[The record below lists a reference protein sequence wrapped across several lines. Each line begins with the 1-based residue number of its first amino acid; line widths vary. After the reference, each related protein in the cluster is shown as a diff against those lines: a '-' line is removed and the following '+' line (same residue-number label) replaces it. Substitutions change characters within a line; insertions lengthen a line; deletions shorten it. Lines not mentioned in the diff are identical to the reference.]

1 MSEALPQA
9 FLERMAAQLGE
20 ELPAFLHSYTEPYC
34 RGIRLNPL
42 KPTAKGFWPK
52 GVLEPVPWEPSAHYL
67 TVESDAGADVL
78 HEAGGWYLQEP
89 SAMAAVAAL
98 NPQPG
103 ERVLD
108 LCAAPGG
115 KSTQIAGRMRGQG
128 LLVSNEPVPK
138 RAAILARN
146 MERMGVM
153 NALTVSALPDVLAAR
168 WPEAFDAVL
177 VDAPCS
183 GEGMFR
189 RHPETRAEWTADSP
203 AGCAKRQR
211 EILES
216 AAKLVRP
223 GGRLTYATCT
233 LNPTENE
240 ENMAWFVE
248 THPDFEL
255 SPYTLPGLGSCEG
268 AMTLYPHRIRGE
280 GHFVALLRRKGEA
293 ECTVAPF
300 SGLKEADK
308 TAAKTVEAFAGKAMA
323 RLYLLGDTMV
333 QLPEGCPSVQGVKVL
348 RAGLHVGQLRGK
360 LFFPDHAWALA
371 AQPPELPHV
380 ELSREE
386 AAKYQA
392 GEELAAENGAGFVL
406 ACYGGLTLGWGKV
419 SEGRMKNHYPKG
431 LRRNNR

>member
-1 MSEALPQA
+1 M
-9 FLERMAAQLGE
+9 
-20 ELPAFLHSYTEPYC
+20 
-34 RGIRLNPL
+34 
-42 KPTAKGFWPK
+42 
-52 GVLEPVPWEPSAHYL
+52 
-67 TVESDAGADVL
+67 
-78 HEAGGWYLQEP
+78 
-89 SAMAAVAAL
+89 
-98 NPQPG
+98 
-103 ERVLD
+103 
-108 LCAAPGG
+108 
-115 KSTQIAGRMRGQG
+115 
-128 LLVSNEPVPK
+128 
-138 RAAILARN
+138 
-146 MERMGVM
+146 
-153 NALTVSALPDVLAAR
+153 
-168 WPEAFDAVL
+168 L

-293 ECTVAPF
+293 ECTVVPF

-419 SEGRMKNHYPKG
+419 SGGRMKNHYPKG